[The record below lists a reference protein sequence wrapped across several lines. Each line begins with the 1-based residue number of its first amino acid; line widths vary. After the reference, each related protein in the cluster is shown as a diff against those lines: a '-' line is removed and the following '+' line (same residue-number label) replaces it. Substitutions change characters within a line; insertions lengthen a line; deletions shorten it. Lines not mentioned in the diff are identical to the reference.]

1 MPETH
6 SNNVVPTAEKS
17 NISSNHKELETNE
30 VFVDTNILIYA
41 NLTASPFHKYA
52 KSILEMLNEIT
63 TQAMHL
69 LCKEM
74 GTVNTIRFINQFTV
88 GYFDNTKERELFT

>member
-1 MPETH
+1 MI
-6 SNNVVPTAEKS
+6 VPTK
-17 NISSNHKELETNE
+17 
-30 VFVDTNILIYA
+30 
-41 NLTASPFHKYA
+41 P
-52 KSILEMLNEIT
+52 LNEIT

-88 GYFDNTKERELFT
+88 GYFDNTKEREQLFADMTVADIVSEIKKSKNE